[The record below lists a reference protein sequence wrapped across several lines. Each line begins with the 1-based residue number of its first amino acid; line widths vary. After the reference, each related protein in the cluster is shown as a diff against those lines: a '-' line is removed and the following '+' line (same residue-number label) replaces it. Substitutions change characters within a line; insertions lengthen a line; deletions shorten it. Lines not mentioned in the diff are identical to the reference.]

1 VKIAN
6 LESITPDETARLE
19 AANVG
24 TTDDLLG
31 RAATAE
37 TLAGLAARTGMAPQ
51 VIARLF
57 RMADLMRIA
66 GINEPHTLLLDAL
79 NIRSAAELAAQ
90 DATALIKAMRR
101 KNVEILVVRGV
112 PPESTVARWISDAK
126 ALPAARP

>member
-37 TLAGLAARTGMAPQ
+37 TLAGLAARTGMDPQ